1 MKIGIIGAMQEEVEI
16 LKNEMVLSK
25 NVEYTSMS
33 FHEGVLWDKNV
44 VVVTCGIG
52 KVNAAVCTQI
62 LIDQFKVN
70 RIINVGIAGGL
81 REDIYPGD
89 IVIAESLVQHDMD
102 TTFFGDP
109 LGQVPRLDTFD
120 FKCNEAMVNFAKKAV
135 DKIEKSNAFI
145 GRIVSGDQFIHEASK
160 LQYLHDTFDAYA
172 CEMEGAAIG
181 QVCYL
186 NKVDF
191 VVIRSISDNAING
204 SHMDYE
210 TFSQLAIKNSVR
222 LLKDMLLKMY

>member
-16 LKNEMVLSK
+16 LKNEMDLTKTKTFS
-25 NVEYTSMS
+25 SMA
-33 FHEGVLWDKNV
+33 FYEGQLWSKNV

-52 KVNAAVCTQI
+52 KVNAAVCTQL
-62 LIDQFKVN
+62 LIDQFKVDK
-70 RIINVGIAGGL
+70 IINVGIAGGL
-81 REDIYPGD
+81 RADIYPGD
-89 IVIAESLVQHDMD
+89 IVVAESLVQHDMD
-102 TTFFGDP
+102 ATFFGDA

-120 FKCNEAMVNFAKKAV
+120 FKCQETLVAAAKKAV

-145 GRIVSGDQFIHEASK
+145 GRIVSGDQFIHEAVK
-160 LQYLHDTFDAYA
+160 LQFLHDTFDAYA

-186 NKVDF
+186 NAVDF

-204 SHMDYE
+204 SHMDYD
-210 TFSQLAIKNSVR
+210 TFSQLAIKNSVA
-222 LLKDMLLKMY
+222 LLKDMLLGMK